1 MAQNTIDCG
10 TGTAR
15 EIRSYEELKQRLGVI
30 LVGTS
35 KNMKQLSHCVHAA
48 CFDMSLVCV
57 MIEAAGSG
65 PGGKNGPGGKIGP
78 RTEGGET
85 GDSGRAAPETRPR
98 GGIVRYAW
106 LPEEILAG
114 FGLTPESVLHDALS
128 AMQRR
133 YPAKIS
139 PIGQILQIDEEPAG
153 LLVLTS
159 AIGIF
164 GAAAM
169 FYPHVL
175 REAAMRVGK
184 SFFILPSSVHE
195 VLLLPDHG
203 EHDAR
208 ELHEMVAAIN
218 RSEVAEQD
226 VLTDSVYYYDAAK
239 PDAEALQIVFSA
251 V

>member
-35 KNMKQLSHCVHAA
+35 RNIKQLSHCVHAA

-65 PGGKNGPGGKIGP
+65 SPV
-78 RTEGGET
+78 
-85 GDSGRAAPETRPR
+85 PETRPR

-106 LPEEILAG
+106 LPEEIPAG

>member
-1 MAQNTIDCG
+1 MAQKTIDCG

-35 KNMKQLSHCVHAA
+35 RNIKQLSHCVHAA

-106 LPEEILAG
+106 LPEEI
-114 FGLTPESVLHDALS
+114 
-128 AMQRR
+128 
-133 YPAKIS
+133 
-139 PIGQILQIDEEPAG
+139 PAG
-153 LLVLTS
+153 LVRSHREILRDYLEMREKS
-159 AIGIF
+159 EF
-164 GAAAM
+164 GT
-169 FYPHVL
+169 
-175 REAAMRVGK
+175 
-184 SFFILPSSVHE
+184 
-195 VLLLPDHG
+195 
-203 EHDAR
+203 
-208 ELHEMVAAIN
+208 
-218 RSEVAEQD
+218 QD
-226 VLTDSVYYYDAAK
+226 SK
-239 PDAEALQIVFSA
+239 
-251 V
+251 

>member
-1 MAQNTIDCG
+1 MNKNTICPE
-10 TGTAR
+10 TGSAAR

-35 KNMKQLSHCVHAA
+35 RNIKQLSHCVHAA

-57 MIEAAGSG
+57 MIEAGESGS
-65 PGGKNGPGGKIGP
+65 PV
-78 RTEGGET
+78 
-85 GDSGRAAPETRPR
+85 PETKPR

-106 LPEEILAG
+106 LPEEIPAG

>member
-35 KNMKQLSHCVHAA
+35 RNIKQLSHCVHAA

-57 MIEAAGSG
+57 MIEAAGSSS
-65 PGGKNGPGGKIGP
+65 GGKNDLGEKNSLGI
-78 RTEGGET
+78 EGGET
-85 GDSGRAAPETRPR
+85 GESGSPVPETKPR

-106 LPEEILAG
+106 LPEEIPAG

-133 YPAKIS
+133 DPAKIS

-164 GAAAM
+164 GAAAT

-239 PDAEALQIVFSA
+239 PDAEALQIVYSA

>member
-1 MAQNTIDCG
+1 MAQKTIDCG

-35 KNMKQLSHCVHAA
+35 RNMKQLSHSVHAA

-57 MIEAAGSG
+57 MIEAAGSSQ
-65 PGGKNGPGGKIGP
+65 GGKNSLGGKIGP

-106 LPEEILAG
+106 LPEEIPAG